1 MACSINLASPSFI
14 EIEFTIHFPCTHFN
28 PASMISNFE
37 LSIIMGI
44 FAMSGSLCTRFR
56 KVVIAST
63 PSNNASSIF
72 TSSTCA
78 PFSTCCRATL
88 NASSYL
94 FSLIRRANIL
104 EPVTLVRSP
113 TFTKLVS
120 GLTTNGSNP
129 ESLKYGLITTVSC
142 IYEFFFVN
150 NFLINEKLFT
160 TSIRMANIKSSWA
173 VVMLTLFL
181 LPVIVLV

>member
-1 MACSINLASPSFI
+1 
-14 EIEFTIHFPCTHFN
+14 
-28 PASMISNFE
+28 MISNFE
-37 LSIIMGI
+37 LSIMMGI
-44 FAMSGSLCTRFR
+44 FAMSGSLCTRLR
-56 KVVIAST
+56 KVAIACT
-63 PSNNASSIF
+63 PSSKASSIF

-94 FSLIRRANIL
+94 FSLISRANIL
-104 EPVTLVRSP
+104 EPVTFVLSP

-150 NFLINEKLFT
+150 SFLINEKLFT
-160 TSIRMANIKSSWA
+160 ISMRRDNMISNCG
-173 VVMLTLFL
+173 VVMLTLFP
-181 LPVIVLV
+181 LPVIALV